1 MKIPMRVD
9 YGVRA
14 LVELALHYGDGPVQ
28 TAEIAA
34 KQGIPVAYLDQLMA
48 SLNKF
53 GFVVSR
59 RGPRGRTLPRHA
71 PRRHQP
77 QHGDVQARRQ
87 QLPLDCLVN
96 PLDCVLSG
104 LLRPAGSLEV
114 RGRRHQRSVEQHHAC
129 RPRGTPAQPGRH
141 CFLTTRSQRPRPF
154 LMTPLL
160 SASSIF
166 CLHYYYD
173 IRRKFIMTATQPGQ
187 AAAI

>member
-59 RGPRGRTLPRHA
+59 RGPRGGHSLAMRPGEINLSMVMSKLDA
-71 PRRHQP
+71 NSS
-77 QHGDVQARRQ
+77 
-87 QLPLDCLVN
+87 PLDCLIN
-96 PLDCVLSG
+96 PLDCVLSDSC
-104 LLRPAGSLEV
+104 AQQEV
-114 RGRRHQRSVEQHHAC
+114 WKSVEDAI
-129 RPRGTPAQPGRH
+129 
-141 CFLTTRSQRPRPF
+141 SEV
-154 LMTPLL
+154 L
-160 SASSIF
+160 SNITLANLAERQLSLAATAS
-166 CLHYYYD
+166 
-173 IRRKFIMTATQPGQ
+173 
-187 AAAI
+187 

>member
-59 RGPRGRTLPRHA
+59 RGPRGGHTLALA
-71 PRRHQP
+71 PSEINLSMVMSKL
-77 QHGDVQARRQ
+77 DANSS
-87 QLPLDCLVN
+87 PLDCLVN
-96 PLDCVLSG
+96 PLDCVLSDSC
-104 LLRPAGSLEV
+104 AQQEV
-114 RGRRHQRSVEQHHAC
+114 WKSVEEAI
-129 RPRGTPAQPGRH
+129 
-141 CFLTTRSQRPRPF
+141 SEV
-154 LMTPLL
+154 L
-160 SASSIF
+160 SNITLAD
-166 CLHYYYD
+166 LAE
-173 IRRKFIMTATQPGQ
+173 RQMRLAATA
-187 AAAI
+187 A